1 MMKRKGYIVLRYLA
15 ALAVAISILAPM
27 LWLFLMSVS
36 TTADL
41 TRVPLEWLP
50 RQWDFSRYGHLLSLA
65 PGEPGALFLPALGNS
80 LLVAAG
86 ATLVSLLLAIPAA
99 FSFSRY
105 PGRDGWL
112 YAGLGIYMVPPVA
125 FVLPLYFILEHF
137 GLLHTRSGLVL
148 VYCSLIVPFLTW
160 MVKNQFDTLPQ
171 DIEQAARLD
180 GLRIW
185 QVLLR
190 ITLPLAKPMLGAAA
204 LFGWLL
210 AWDEFFY
217 ALLFT
222 SNLAAQTLPVTIAG
236 FTAGRATDDGLVAAV
251 GILAS
256 VPPLLIAI
264 WLQKSLVSG
273 LTNGGSKG

>member
-105 PGRDGWL
+105 PGRDG
-112 YAGLGIYMVPPVA
+112 
-125 FVLPLYFILEHF
+125 
-137 GLLHTRSGLVL
+137 
-148 VYCSLIVPFLTW
+148 
-160 MVKNQFDTLPQ
+160 
-171 DIEQAARLD
+171 
-180 GLRIW
+180 
-185 QVLLR
+185 
-190 ITLPLAKPMLGAAA
+190 
-204 LFGWLL
+204 
-210 AWDEFFY
+210 
-217 ALLFT
+217 
-222 SNLAAQTLPVTIAG
+222 
-236 FTAGRATDDGLVAAV
+236 
-251 GILAS
+251 
-256 VPPLLIAI
+256 
-264 WLQKSLVSG
+264 
-273 LTNGGSKG
+273 

>member
-137 GLLHTRSGLVL
+137 AQHPQRAGAGLLLADRAVSDVDGQKPVR
-148 VYCSLIVPFLTW
+148 YP
-160 MVKNQFDTLPQ
+160 
-171 DIEQAARLD
+171 AAGYR
-180 GLRIW
+180 
-185 QVLLR
+185 
-190 ITLPLAKPMLGAAA
+190 T
-204 LFGWLL
+204 
-210 AWDEFFY
+210 
-217 ALLFT
+217 
-222 SNLAAQTLPVTIAG
+222 
-236 FTAGRATDDGLVAAV
+236 
-251 GILAS
+251 
-256 VPPLLIAI
+256 
-264 WLQKSLVSG
+264 
-273 LTNGGSKG
+273 GGPA